1 MVKGEARK
9 QSGGEKDV
17 LCAVEEGSGGTLP
30 TDPGAGHARLSLQ
43 TLLARKRS
51 WPWARTQFP

>member
-1 MVKGEARK
+1 MVKGEARE
-9 QSGGEKDV
+9 QSGEEKDV

-43 TLLARKRS
+43 
-51 WPWARTQFP
+51 